1 MHIHKKHMRKFLIR
15 HYHYDGRTLCQVLG
29 YLPSAKSRALGKEA
43 FCRVLALGKGGTR
56 QIKEWH
62 SVNPIFA
69 KCKMDPWQRR
79 FQVTAAAHHHFC
91 WASTVRHSAKTCRV
105 SHLTLGKKLPLPS
118 VVRGHSAN
126 ILYFFGGKGRKNL
139 EAKIKKYKIF
149 AKILNLCYCV
159 SSFAEKSPLEGTR
172 STPIVFVSAAGL
184 PAPRRLTTAPTRHFP
199 ASLSPPPP

>member
-139 EAKIKKYKIF
+139 EAKIKKIQ
-149 AKILNLCYCV
+149 NLCQNFELMLLCFFFCREEPVGGDPEYPDRLRQCCG
-159 SSFAEKSPLEGTR
+159 SACTASPHHCTDSPL
-172 STPIVFVSAAGL
+172 
-184 PAPRRLTTAPTRHFP
+184 PR
-199 ASLSPPPP
+199 